1 MRTTPD
7 LERSLQY
14 LLAWAPAVEAAKAA
28 LAQRA
33 IPDAALHAGTL
44 SFEARG
50 TLGTFTG
57 STSLMTGAIVGA
69 PEYAKARGFVEF
81 AAATLTTGN
90 WRRDRDLRAVLDVAH
105 HPTMQ
110 FVLRGARVVSV
121 SLGNRDVT
129 SVILQGALTIRGVT
143 RRVEL
148 PGTITRSAAITR
160 VTSAFSIDLTDYGV
174 TRLAQLFGLLRVR
187 RHVDVRVNLWFVDRL
202 LELSDT
208 GVVARPA

>member
-28 LAQRA
+28 LTQRL

-44 SFEARG
+44 SFEARA
-50 TLGTFTG
+50 TLGAFTG
-57 STSLMTGAIVGA
+57 STSLVTGAIVGA
-69 PEYAKARGFVEF
+69 REYATARGFVEF
-81 AAATLTTGN
+81 ATASLTTAN
-90 WRRDRDLRAVLDVAH
+90 RRRDCDLRAVLDAAR

-110 FVLRGARVVSV
+110 FVLRGATVVSA

-129 SVILQGALTIRGVT
+129 SVILIGALTIKGVT
-143 RRVEL
+143 RQVEL
-148 PGTITRSAAITR
+148 PATITRSAAITR
-160 VTSAFSIDLTDYGV
+160 VSSAFAIDLADYGI
-174 TRLAQLFGLLRVR
+174 TRLTHVFGLIRLR

-202 LELSDT
+202 LEHP
-208 GVVARPA
+208 R